1 MATEICS
8 EKIVITEIPLSIHR
22 YPIGIIVK
30 SIKCYFWFDI
40 IALLAILHFC
50 YSTLWLPNT
59 KPQHATESNSFKQ
72 QKNDH
77 NNVYIFLHYA
87 ILDTELGHAHEIRIR

>member
-1 MATEICS
+1 LNFIIVSGPIVIFMATEICS

-59 KPQHATESNSFKQ
+59 KPPTCN
-72 QKNDH
+72 
-77 NNVYIFLHYA
+77 
-87 ILDTELGHAHEIRIR
+87 